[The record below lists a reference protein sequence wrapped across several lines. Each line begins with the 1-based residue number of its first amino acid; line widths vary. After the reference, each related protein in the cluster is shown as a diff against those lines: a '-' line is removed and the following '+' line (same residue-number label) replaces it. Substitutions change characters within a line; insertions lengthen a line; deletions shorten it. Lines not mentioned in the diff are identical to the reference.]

1 VAEALDVHA
10 HFYPSAFVD
19 CLHTG
24 QHDATVENT
33 TRGVVISAGG
43 MRAGPLGPEYL
54 ELEPR
59 LRAMDAQGVATQALS
74 LTMPMVYWAE
84 PDFGERLARTF
95 NDAVSEACQAH
106 PDRFVGLV
114 TLPMQD
120 PARALAELHRIAG
133 LPGIKGVYSGTNIA
147 GRQISEPDYLPVYEA
162 MAGLGL
168 PLFLHPI
175 SVIGAE
181 RLGAYHLAN
190 LLGNPFDTAVAAAYL
205 IFAGVLDQ
213 IPALQV
219 CLPHAGGALPWLV
232 GRMDQGW
239 RVRHECRHLSAP
251 PSSYLDRF
259 HYDTISHAP
268 EALRYLIDLVGI
280 ERIVL
285 GSDYCFDMGYEQPVA
300 FVEALDWLSA
310 AERAAILSGNA
321 RRLLRM

>member
-10 HFYPSAFVD
+10 HFYPPTFVE
-19 CLHTG
+19 CLRTA
-24 QHDATVENT
+24 QHAAKVEDTPN
-33 TRGVVISAGG
+33 GVVISAGG

-54 ELEPR
+54 ELAPR
-59 LRAMDAQGVATQALS
+59 LQAMDAQGVATQALS

-95 NDAVSEACQAH
+95 NDAVSEACQAY
-106 PDRFVGLV
+106 PDRFVGLA

-120 PARALAELHRIAG
+120 PARALAELHRIAA

-205 IFAGVLDQ
+205 IFAGVLDR

-232 GRMDQGW
+232 GRMDRGW
-239 RVRHECRHLSAP
+239 RVRPECRHLSAP

-310 AERAAILSGNA
+310 AERAAILSKNA

>member
-10 HFYPSAFVD
+10 HYFPPAFVD
-19 CLHTG
+19 CLRKG
-24 QHDATVENT
+24 QHDAAVEDT
-33 TRGVVISAGG
+33 PGGVVISAGG
-43 MRAGPLGPEYL
+43 MRTGPLGPEYI

-59 LRAMDAQGVATQALS
+59 LRAMDAQGVTTQALS

-84 PDFGERLARTF
+84 PDFGAQLARSF
-95 NDAVSEACQAH
+95 NDAVSEACQAY
-106 PDRFVGLV
+106 PDRFVGLA

-120 PARALAELHRIAG
+120 PECALAELRRIAG

-147 GRQISEPDYLPVYEA
+147 GRQITEPRYMPVYEA
-162 MAGLGL
+162 MAKLGL

-205 IFAGVLDQ
+205 IFAGVLDR

-239 RVRHECRHLSAP
+239 RVRPECRHLSAS

-268 EALRYLIDLVGI
+268 EALRYLIDLVGV
-280 ERIVL
+280 ERVVL

-300 FVEALDWLSA
+300 SVEALDWLT
-310 AERAAILSGNA
+310 RKQQTAILSGNA
-321 RRLLRM
+321 RRLLGL